1 MTILISV
8 ILTAK
13 LYSSSKLTTLML
25 CSASRY
31 MRWGCCLCF
40 SPSWAPTSQ
49 RTIQLSFSYHMWN
62 AVKHARDTKL
72 WPTQQEVH
80 HLRASL
86 ASTNSSL
93 IQNILRHWKKIQYL
107 RWTHFYEKAFN
118 FGWFTKKT
126 WQDVFFPILLAVMH
140 AEWLG
145 SYLWESCLKIA

>member
-1 MTILISV
+1 MLSKLNCILPISV
-8 ILTAK
+8 YI
-13 LYSSSKLTTLML
+13 TLML
-25 CSASRY
+25 CSASTWDGSAACVSLFLSY
-31 MRWGCCLCF
+31 Y
-40 SPSWAPTSQ
+40 AEEH
-49 RTIQLSFSYHMWN
+49 QLSFSYHMWN

-145 SYLWESCLKIA
+145 YYLWESCHKIA